1 MKTLSIIIPI
11 YNTPGKYFSKCL
23 ASLQCQQMDEL
34 EVIAVDDGSL
44 ERNSN
49 EIKAQIEKSPLTIR
63 YYKKENGGQNSARE
77 YGLTKAVGQF
87 VFFMDADDYVDT
99 GALDQVIGLLK
110 KNNPNIL
117 AFNYDVRAAD
127 GTVLKK
133 YNRWQ
138 GTFNKINV
146 VRGLLYTDSLCLQ
159 IYKKEAFEKSGIH
172 LVQGARIGEDMASAT
187 ALLATIGEAWSTDEC
202 VYHYIKHPGSALSAP
217 PKDAALDMV
226 RAFEAM
232 LEQLDGSIQKKYHTE
247 LEWLAIL
254 HVLYYNTERILQ
266 SYQGNKVLMEDV
278 RKWIE
283 ERYPPWRRNPYLK
296 SEKIAGRI
304 PFILITHDHTLLLKI
319 LRGAK
324 RRLKVF
330 L

>member
-1 MKTLSIIIPI
+1 M
-11 YNTPGKYFSKCL
+11 
-23 ASLQCQQMDEL
+23 
-34 EVIAVDDGSL
+34 
-44 ERNSN
+44 
-49 EIKAQIEKSPLTIR
+49 
-63 YYKKENGGQNSARE
+63 
-77 YGLTKAVGQF
+77 TKAVGRF

-266 SYQGNKVLMEDV
+266 SYQGNKALMEDV

-283 ERYPPWRRNPYLK
+283 ERYPHWRRNPYLK

-330 L
+330 R

>member
-1 MKTLSIIIPI
+1 MKILSVIIPI
-11 YNTPGKYFSKCL
+11 YNTPEKYFSKCL

-146 VRGLLYTDSLCLQ
+146 VRGLLYTDSLWLQ

-187 ALLATIGEAWSTDEC
+187 ALLATIGEADNAL
-202 VYHYIKHPGSALSAP
+202 PGCF
-217 PKDAALDMV
+217 M
-226 RAFEAM
+226 
-232 LEQLDGSIQKKYHTE
+232 
-247 LEWLAIL
+247 
-254 HVLYYNTERILQ
+254 
-266 SYQGNKVLMEDV
+266 
-278 RKWIE
+278 
-283 ERYPPWRRNPYLK
+283 
-296 SEKIAGRI
+296 
-304 PFILITHDHTLLLKI
+304 
-319 LRGAK
+319 
-324 RRLKVF
+324 
-330 L
+330 